1 MASPSKHDKTLATI
15 FSNPVRSNIRWDD
28 VVSLFRALGAEISQ
42 GSGSR
47 VRIALRGRRATFHEP
62 HPEREIGKKTV
73 ADVREFLEDA
83 GFAP

>member
-1 MASPSKHDKTLATI
+1 MARKHQKTLAAI
-15 FSNPVRSNIRWDD
+15 FAKPIRANIFWDD
-28 VVSLFRALGAEISQ
+28 VISLFRALGAEVTQ
-42 GSGSR
+42 GRGSR
-47 VRIALRGRRATFHEP
+47 VRVVLNGRRSTFHEP